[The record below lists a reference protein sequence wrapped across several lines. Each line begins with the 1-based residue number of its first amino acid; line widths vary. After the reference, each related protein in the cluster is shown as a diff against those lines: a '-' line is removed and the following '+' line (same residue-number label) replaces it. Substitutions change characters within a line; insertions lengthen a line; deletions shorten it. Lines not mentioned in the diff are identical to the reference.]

1 MHRAHAR
8 IRRVA
13 TAQPAATSRW
23 TTKKVLTV
31 GGVGLIAALLIAVGF
46 GFAASKRVNGSGMR
60 PRLHGGDRVL
70 IDTSAYHG
78 RSPGRFDVAGL
89 HAPGVHGVTILR
101 VIGLPGD
108 RVQIR
113 SVGGQPQIL
122 LQPGG
127 RGTWQIVTQHRY
139 VDWGTSPAGCCA
151 PNGTATA
158 ADPQTVPAGKY
169 FVLGDDPTASD
180 DSRKF
185 GFVDRSAI
193 TGRVSF
199 RVWPPGRV
207 GGKPQ
212 LVPMR

>member
-1 MHRAHAR
+1 MASAQS
-8 IRRVA
+8 
-13 TAQPAATSRW
+13 TASSRW
-23 TTKKVLTV
+23 TTKRILTV
-31 GGVGLIAALLIAVGF
+31 GGVSLLVALLLAMGVGLVT
-46 GFAASKRVNGSGMR
+46 SKSVSGSGMR
-60 PRLHGGDRVL
+60 PTLHSGNRVL
-70 IDTSAYHG
+70 VDTSAYHG
-78 RSPGRFDVAGL
+78 RLPRRFDVVGL
-89 HAPGVHGVTILR
+89 HAPGLKGVTIRR

-113 SVGGQPQIL
+113 SVGGQPQVL

-127 RGTWQIVTQHRY
+127 RGTWQIVTQHRH

-151 PNGTATA
+151 PNGTAAA

-169 FVLGDDPTASD
+169 FVLGDNPKASD

-212 LVPMR
+212 LVPLR

>member
-1 MHRAHAR
+1 MAS
-8 IRRVA
+8 
-13 TAQPAATSRW
+13 AQPAASSRW
-23 TTKKVLTV
+23 TTKRILTV
-31 GGVGLIAALLIAVGF
+31 GGVSLLVALLLAMAVGL
-46 GFAASKRVNGSGMR
+46 ATSKSVSGSGMR
-60 PRLHGGDRVL
+60 PTLRSGNRVL
-70 IDTSAYHG
+70 VDTSAYHG
-78 RSPGRFDVAGL
+78 HGPGRFDVVGL
-89 HAPGVHGVTILR
+89 HAPGIKGVTIRR

-113 SVGGQPQIL
+113 SVGGRPQVL

-127 RGTWQIVTQHRY
+127 RRAWQIVTQHRH

-151 PNGTATA
+151 PNGTAVA

-169 FVLGDDPTASD
+169 FVLGDNPTASE

-199 RVWPPGRV
+199 RVWPPSRV

-212 LVPMR
+212 LVPLR